1 MKRIGL
7 VTLAMVLALGSLGI
21 AYAAWTDDIT
31 IEGTVNTGN
40 LDLNVV
46 DYSCS
51 AIYKNMSDDSLVAWH
66 GWCGDDPYALE
77 PYDPLYPELGGYLP
91 VASAGAAQAI
101 DGNLEPIDDAVTIWF
116 DKLFPCQWLYADIL
130 LEYDGTV
137 PAKLWADAWPVD
149 DPDFPDCALFAEY
162 GVDVQYFAWCFAD
175 DPRDAIAAGAHPGI
189 DIGEACDV
197 GVQLHDGDFVLVK
210 MAVHIPQVNEL
221 MNKACRFEGRI
232 QAIQWNEYQGDGFYP
247 EDYD

>member
-51 AIYKNMSDDSLVAWH
+51 AIYKDLVTDELVPWH
-66 GWCGDDPYALE
+66 GWCGDDPYVNN
-77 PYDPLYPELGGYLP
+77 PEYLP
-91 VASAGAAQAI
+91 VASAGAAQTMTD
-101 DGNLEPIDDAVTIWF
+101 DGATPVPVDDSVTIWF

-162 GVDVQYFAWCFAD
+162 GVDVQYYAWCWD
-175 DPRDAIAAGAHPGI
+175 HDPRAEIGDGAHPGI
-189 DIGEACDV
+189 DEFGEICDV

-232 QAIQWNEYQGDGFYP
+232 QAIQWNEYQGGGFYP
-247 EDYD
+247 EDYDD